1 MEPTGLAG
9 RTVVVLDP
17 LGHRPDRPDYDRL
30 LTVLTGCVH
39 RTVTDLGGTATVLAA
54 DRVGTDEVLA
64 RCRAADLIV
73 IAGGEDVSPALYG
86 GATGYPDAGV
96 HVPAADIQHV
106 RVIRDA
112 IASQTPLLGICR
124 GLQLINVAC
133 GGTLI
138 QHLAGHT
145 CTTGDEAPFTLTR
158 LRPVPGTPPPPGA
171 DLDAP
176 VRCTHHQAVGDLGA
190 GLEVTVR
197 AGDGVVEAVRHTA
210 APVIGVQWHPEHPAD
225 AAEQLSGLLL
235 GTIGL
240 AGVRR
245 SERAA
250 GLTV

>member
-1 MEPTGLAG
+1 
-9 RTVVVLDP
+9 
-17 LGHRPDRPDYDRL
+17 
-30 LTVLTGCVH
+30 
-39 RTVTDLGGTATVLAA
+39 
-54 DRVGTDEVLA
+54 
-64 RCRAADLIV
+64 
-73 IAGGEDVSPALYG
+73 
-86 GATGYPDAGV
+86 
-96 HVPAADIQHV
+96 
-106 RVIRDA
+106 
-112 IASQTPLLGICR
+112 
-124 GLQLINVAC
+124 
-133 GGTLI
+133 
-138 QHLAGHT
+138 
-145 CTTGDEAPFTLTR
+145 
-158 LRPVPGTPPPPGA
+158 
-171 DLDAP
+171 